1 MKYLGLFSQ
10 HRHLLI
16 FADMVYPILKIWA
29 QLALWCFTKKIT
41 LHPAASRHLKGPLL
55 LASNH
60 PNSFLDAIVVGCKMR
75 QPVHFITRGDVFA
88 RPGVAKFLES
98 LNMIPIFRQRD
109 GKDNLAKNDQTTTKS
124 VEVLRRGG
132 LLIIF
137 VEGFCENQTTLQL
150 PLKKGAGRILQ
161 TCWHQ
166 NIPATVVPLW
176 LQYSSHRRYAKSIS
190 IRLGQVFGSSHAA
203 GLSDAAG
210 ILKINAEA
218 ERQLQ
223 QLSAAPFQV
232 PYGQWWLKGLLLVP
246 AMLAAVLHAPLYLP
260 VHAAVRRINKA
271 GVFHD
276 SLLLLFLMLLY
287 PLYLLLIC
295 GGLHAITGSGAVWWG
310 FLVLPLLARLYTVW
324 R

>member
-1 MKYLGLFSQ
+1 MAYYFF
-10 HRHLLI
+10 R
-16 FADMVYPILKIWA
+16 IWV
-29 QLALWCFTKKIT
+29 QLALWCYTKKIT
-41 LHPAASRHLKGPLL
+41 LSPSSASNLRGPLL
-55 LASNH
+55 FASNH
-60 PNSFLDAIVVGCKMR
+60 PNSFLDAIVVGCKMH

-88 RPGVAKFLES
+88 KPRVARFLQS

-124 VEVLRRGG
+124 VEVLRQGG

-137 VEGFCENQTTLQL
+137 VEGFCDNQTTLQL

-161 TCWHQ
+161 SCWQ
-166 NIPATVVPLW
+166 QQIPAQVRPLW
-176 LQYSSHRRYAKSIS
+176 LQYSSHSRYAKTIH
-190 IRLGQVFGSSHAA
+190 IRLGETFGSAHTQ
-203 GLSDAAG
+203 GLSEAAG

-223 QLSAAPFQV
+223 QLSAAAFPI
-232 PYGQWWLKGLLLVP
+232 PYRQPWLKALLFIP
-246 AMLAAVLHAPLYLP
+246 AMFSAVLHAPLYLP
-260 VHAAVRRINKA
+260 VHGLVRKLNKG

-276 SLLLLFLMLLY
+276 SMLLLFLMLLY

-295 GGLHAITGSGAVWWG
+295 GGLAAITGNALVWVLM
-310 FLVLPLLARLYTVW
+310 LVMPLLAKVYAVW